1 MGSGAGVRRL
11 FHDPLWQ
18 MFAETALRTTT
29 RGGAEYGEV
38 AAIAERVGS
47 GGADDWHEAWSG
59 YAGTVL
65 GWAEDS
71 RDRGHRVSAREAYLR
86 AATYLRMSYQPLFG
100 EPADPRLVAAFERE
114 SDCFG
119 RFAALGPR
127 PVRPVRVPFEDTGL
141 PGYLWLVDDRPR
153 PLLIGVDG
161 YDSNVH
167 EMYCS
172 FAVPALRRGYHCL
185 LVDGPGQG
193 GALIQQQLRM
203 RPDWENVLRAV
214 VDAAV
219 EMREVDGARIAVMGW
234 SFGGFLAPRGAAG
247 EPRIAALVADPGQ
260 WDQGEAIRAILPPPV
275 RDRFPDLDPA
285 ELEPLLS
292 AMLNDPVARWKLV
305 QRGLWVHGSATLA
318 ELLIDLGRRY
328 TLSDVAGS
336 IACPTLVGA
345 ADGDPASAGAQQLY
359 AALNCPKTS
368 VRFSAAEGTAG
379 HCEAWNR
386 SRFDQVVFDWLDET
400 LLP

>member
-1 MGSGAGVRRL
+1 MRRL
-11 FHDPLWQ
+11 FDDPLWQ
-18 MFAETALRTTT
+18 MFAEVALRTTT

-38 AAIAERVGS
+38 AAIAERVGA

-59 YAGTVL
+59 YADTVR

-86 AATYLRMSYQPLFG
+86 AATYLRASYLPLFG

-114 SDCFG
+114 SDCFD
-119 RFAALGPR
+119 RFAALAPH
-127 PVRPVRVPFEDTGL
+127 PVRPVRVPFEQTDL
-141 PGYLWLVDDRPR
+141 PGYLCLVDDRPR

-193 GALIQQQLRM
+193 GALIRQRLRM
-203 RPDWENVLRAV
+203 RPDWEHVLRAV
-214 VDAAV
+214 VDAALAV
-219 EMREVDGARIAVMGW
+219 PEVDGDRIAVMGW

-260 WDQGEAIRAILPPPV
+260 WDQADAIRALLPPPL
-275 RDRFPDLDPA
+275 RDRFPDVDPA
-285 ELEPLLS
+285 ELEPWL
-292 AMLNDPVARWKLV
+292 AAAVNDPVGRWKLA
-305 QRGLWVHGSATLA
+305 QRGMWVHGSATLA
-318 ELLIDLGRRY
+318 DLMVELGRDY
-328 TLSDVAGS
+328 TVSDVVGS
-336 IACPTLVGA
+336 ITCPTLVA
-345 ADGDPASAGAQQLY
+345 VADGDPASGGAETLY
-359 AALNCPKTS
+359 AALSCPKRM
-368 VRFSAAEGTAG
+368 VRFTAAEGARG
-379 HCEAWNR
+379 HCESWNR

-400 LLP
+400 LRPA